1 MYRNI
6 VVNWYKVAGL
16 FVLKLVCVNPGEKC
30 FFLLYVAPE
39 ALKWSW
45 LSTLKTAEAKYQF
58 DVEYQNSVG

>member
-30 FFLLYVAPE
+30 FSLLYVAPE
-39 ALKWSW
+39 ALK
-45 LSTLKTAEAKYQF
+45 
-58 DVEYQNSVG
+58 